1 MYCVNVNM
9 KSRLYSL
16 FIVFLL
22 LSCNN
27 IKTER
32 EYYSSGELREKYQ
45 IKNGKLHGD
54 YYEYYK
60 TGVIKEKAKY
70 FDGQLNGV
78 RRFFYENGKLHWEAQ
93 YKDGKN
99 NGFHKEYS
107 KNGVLIIEGYLKNDK
122 QDSICR
128 WFYPDGTLEKEVE
141 FKNGIEH
148 GYSKFYYPN
157 GEIELDTYFENGGTK
172 YFKKYSKNNNLL
184 EEYRYCEIKPK
195 VDTVY
200 VGEYFNADIKIY
212 GPINEKNKLNVKISD
227 TELKSLFD
235 SGEITI
241 SNYGEATYKQ
251 KVQKSGHFYFNV
263 QFFLA
268 NEINQYNTYYSEIVV
283 LDNVDNA
290 SNEFPE

>member
-1 MYCVNVNM
+1 M
-9 KSRLYSL
+9 KNLLYSL
-16 FIVFLL
+16 LTVFLL
-22 LSCNN
+22 FSCNN

-32 EYYSSGELREKYQ
+32 VFYASGELKEKYQ
-45 IKNGKLHGD
+45 TKNGRLHGD

-60 TGVIKEKAKY
+60 TGVIKEEAKY
-70 FDGQLNGV
+70 FDGKLNGI
-78 RRFFYENGKLHWEAQ
+78 RRVFYENGNLNWEAQ
-93 YKDGKN
+93 YKDDKN

-107 KNGVLIIEGYLKNDK
+107 KSGKLIIEAYFNNDK

-157 GEIELDTYFENGGTK
+157 GKIELDTYFVNGGTK
-172 YFKKYSKNNNLL
+172 YFKKYSENNNLL

-195 VDTVY
+195 IDTLNA
-200 VGEYFNADIKIY
+200 GENFIAKIKIY
-212 GPINEKNKLNVKISD
+212 GPINEKNKLNVKISE
-227 TELKSLFD
+227 TKIKSLFD

-241 SNYGEATYKQ
+241 SNHGEATYKQ
-251 KVQKSGHFYFNV
+251 KLQKSGHFYFNV

-283 LDNVDNA
+283 LDNVNGNP
-290 SNEFPE
+290 SKKLVE